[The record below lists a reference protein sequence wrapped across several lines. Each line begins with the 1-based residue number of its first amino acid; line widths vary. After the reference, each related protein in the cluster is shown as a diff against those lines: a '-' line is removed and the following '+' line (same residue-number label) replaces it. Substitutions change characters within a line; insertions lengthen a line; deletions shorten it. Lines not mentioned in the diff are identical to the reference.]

1 MLQLQS
7 PLWRRRLCLTQAL
20 LNAAV
25 VETAEAAELAVVT
38 VAEEAAV
45 AVPEQAVVVE
55 VGLV

>member
-1 MLQLQS
+1 LLQLQL

-25 VETAEAAELAVVT
+25 AETAEAVEVAAVT

-45 AVPEQAVVVE
+45 AAPEQAVVVE
-55 VGLV
+55 VGLA